1 MELAR
6 QPGAFV
12 MSRTYTL
19 HGSKKSGTFARK
31 GFSRAQQKAYRPLV
45 DAAWRVHCRETGRAQ
60 LLNSVKERGSH
71 GALRSSTIEKD
82 SWYRRQLLD
91 QCGIYSTK
99 EADRVEDFNKL
110 IVHFEALSRA
120 GVYWSLRVINND
132 ARVARKLLNDY
143 IRAGD
148 IDVDYVRG
156 VARQAGSSEPLEHI
170 TDAAQLLNILQV
182 LKQRIP
188 SSK

>member
-1 MELAR
+1 
-6 QPGAFV
+6 
-12 MSRTYTL
+12 MSRTYKLRGDSRT
-19 HGSKKSGTFARK
+19 ARPART
-31 GFSRAQQKAYRPLV
+31 GFSRRQQSVYRPLV

-60 LLNSVKERGSH
+60 LLNS
-71 GALRSSTIEKD
+71 STTQQIEKD

-110 IVHFEALSRA
+110 IVHFEALSRT
-120 GVYWSLRVINND
+120 GIFWSLRVVNND

-143 IRAGD
+143 ITAGD
-148 IDVDYVRG
+148 IDVEYVRG
-156 VARQAGSSEPLEHI
+156 VARQAGASEPLEHI

-188 SSK
+188 EAK